1 MTTPSDPHDSGTL
14 LESFLHTE
22 GFDPDPFQLESF
34 TALDAGRNLLVSAPT
49 GSGKT
54 LIGEYAAHRALS
66 GGGRCF
72 YTTPV
77 KALSNQKF
85 RQFRHRFGPEN
96 VGLLTGDHS
105 IDADAPVVVMTTE
118 VLRNMIYS
126 GSSALHDLDC
136 VVMDEIHYL
145 GDRSRGVVWE
155 EIILTLDPAVRLV
168 GLSATLSNTEELG
181 DWITE
186 IRGDT
191 AVVLSDH
198 RPVPLAHMLYT
209 DGDLVP
215 IRAAADQRRRNRGGY
230 HDERVAAR
238 PRAHWARR
246 QDVIEKLD
254 DEHLLPAIYF
264 VFSRAGCDGAVSQMR
279 RARLRLTTGEESRR
293 IASHV
298 DAACA
303 QVPRHDLDALDFS
316 AFRAGLVSGIAAHHA
331 GMLPLFRTI
340 VEELFSA
347 GLIKV
352 VFATETLALG
362 IHMPARAVV
371 LEKTTKFNG
380 DTHAMLTSAEYSQI
394 TGRAGRRGID
404 TKGTAVVLDQPD
416 LDLDALSALVDTPR
430 FPLRSAFTPDYS
442 MAVNLVEQ
450 LGVAEATSLI
460 GRSFAQF
467 QTDRTLVSRSRAVE
481 RRMDERDRMRAD
493 LEAAGGDSQLDE
505 YMSLRADLTRLERS
519 TEKATRDDRLESVR
533 AAMLKQTA
541 GSVITVGRKR
551 FGMVATVLQVRTDIP
566 ADPALLCLTD
576 TGWTGWLRQQDFAAP
591 PVPVGRVDVPRGRRK
606 LDGRAKRALVQR
618 MEGLRG
624 KARGRMKNAGGKP
637 VRKDPRIAS
646 ARRAVR
652 QHPLHEDPR
661 IDKLARLH
669 ERWARAATDVT
680 ALTAE
685 VESDSD
691 SLARRFRRIV
701 GLLEHL
707 GYLEERDGAI
717 RATDAGRLLAGV
729 HTEQDLFVAEC
740 LRRGVWVGLDP
751 AGLAAVIATVVAH
764 PRSDSAVREP
774 SDETL
779 RAALTETEL
788 VAADVA
794 AIEKKHQLPSTPD
807 LDAGLSPVLHHWVS
821 GGALSSILAA
831 SWQEGVEL
839 TAGDFVRSARLV
851 VDVLAQ
857 VGQVAEPEL
866 ARTARSAVGS
876 LRRGVV
882 LDHMA

>member
-1 MTTPSDPHDSGTL
+1 
-14 LESFLHTE
+14 
-22 GFDPDPFQLESF
+22 PDPFQLEAF

-168 GLSATLSNTEELG
+168 GLSATLSNTDELG
-181 DWITE
+181 DWISE

-191 AVVLSDH
+191 AVVLSEL

-209 DGDLVP
+209 DGDLIPV
-215 IRAAADQRRRNRGGY
+215 RAAADQRRRTRGGY

-238 PRAHWARR
+238 PRAQWARR

-254 DEHLLPAIYF
+254 DDHLLPAIYF

-303 QVPRHDLDALDFS
+303 QVPRHDLDALDFT

-404 TKGTAVVLDQPD
+404 TKGTAV
-416 LDLDALSALVDTPR
+416 
-430 FPLRSAFTPDYS
+430 
-442 MAVNLVEQ
+442 
-450 LGVAEATSLI
+450 
-460 GRSFAQF
+460 
-467 QTDRTLVSRSRAVE
+467 
-481 RRMDERDRMRAD
+481 
-493 LEAAGGDSQLDE
+493 
-505 YMSLRADLTRLERS
+505 
-519 TEKATRDDRLESVR
+519 
-533 AAMLKQTA
+533 
-541 GSVITVGRKR
+541 
-551 FGMVATVLQVRTDIP
+551 
-566 ADPALLCLTD
+566 
-576 TGWTGWLRQQDFAAP
+576 
-591 PVPVGRVDVPRGRRK
+591 
-606 LDGRAKRALVQR
+606 
-618 MEGLRG
+618 
-624 KARGRMKNAGGKP
+624 
-637 VRKDPRIAS
+637 
-646 ARRAVR
+646 
-652 QHPLHEDPR
+652 
-661 IDKLARLH
+661 
-669 ERWARAATDVT
+669 
-680 ALTAE
+680 
-685 VESDSD
+685 
-691 SLARRFRRIV
+691 
-701 GLLEHL
+701 
-707 GYLEERDGAI
+707 
-717 RATDAGRLLAGV
+717 
-729 HTEQDLFVAEC
+729 
-740 LRRGVWVGLDP
+740 
-751 AGLAAVIATVVAH
+751 
-764 PRSDSAVREP
+764 
-774 SDETL
+774 
-779 RAALTETEL
+779 
-788 VAADVA
+788 
-794 AIEKKHQLPSTPD
+794 
-807 LDAGLSPVLHHWVS
+807 
-821 GGALSSILAA
+821 
-831 SWQEGVEL
+831 
-839 TAGDFVRSARLV
+839 
-851 VDVLAQ
+851 
-857 VGQVAEPEL
+857 
-866 ARTARSAVGS
+866 
-876 LRRGVV
+876 
-882 LDHMA
+882 

>member
-1 MTTPSDPHDSGTL
+1 MTTSPDRPRTDHL
-14 LESFLHTE
+14 LEDFLTGE
-22 GFDPDPFQLESF
+22 GFSPDPFQLEAFS
-34 TALDAGRNLLVSAPT
+34 ALDGGRNLLVSAPT

-54 LIGEYAAHRALS
+54 LIGEYAAHRALA

-72 YTTPV
+72 YTTPI

-85 RQFRHRFGPEN
+85 RQFRTRFGPEN

-105 IDADAPVVVMTTE
+105 IGADAPIVVMTTE

-168 GLSATLSNTEELG
+168 GLSATLSNTDELG

-191 AVVLSDH
+191 AVVLSEH

-209 DGDLVP
+209 DGDLIP
-215 IRAAADQRRRNRGGY
+215 IRAAADQRRRSRSGY
-230 HDERVAAR
+230 HEERVAAR
-238 PRAHWARR
+238 PRAQWARR

-254 DEHLLPAIYF
+254 DERLLPAIYF
-264 VFSRAGCDGAVSQMR
+264 VFSRAGCDGAVAQMR
-279 RARLRLTTGEESRR
+279 RARLRLTTGEEARR

-303 QVPRHDLDALDFS
+303 EVPQHDLDALDFTS
-316 AFRAGLVSGIAAHHA
+316 FRAGLVNGLAAHHA

-430 FPLRSAFTPDYS
+430 FPLHSAFAPDYS

-450 LGVAEATSLI
+450 LGVEEATILI

-467 QTDRTLVSRSRAVE
+467 QTDRTLVSRSRAIE
-481 RRMDERDRMRAD
+481 RRSDERDRMRAS
-493 LEAAGGDSQLDE
+493 LEEAGGDEDLDE
-505 YMSLRADLTRLERS
+505 YMGLRAELSRLERKA
-519 TEKATRDDRLESVR
+519 EKSNRDDRLASVR
-533 AAMLKQTA
+533 AAILKQTA

-551 FGMVATVLQVRTDIP
+551 FGMVATVLQVRTDIQS
-566 ADPALLCLTD
+566 DPALLCLTD
-576 TGWTGWLRQQDFAAP
+576 TGWTGWLRQNDFVSP
-591 PVPVGRVDVPRGRRK
+591 PIPVGRVDLPKGRRK

-618 MEGLRG
+618 MEHLRG
-624 KARGRMKNAGGKP
+624 KAKGRMKNAGGKP
-637 VRKDPRIAS
+637 VRKDPRIAA
-646 ARRAVR
+646 ARRALR

-661 IDKLARLH
+661 MDKLARLH
-669 ERWARAATDVT
+669 ERWAHADADVA

-685 VESDSD
+685 VDADAD

-701 GLLEHL
+701 DLLRHL
-707 GYLEERDGAI
+707 GYLEKVDGVL

-740 LRRGVWVGLDP
+740 LRRGVWHGLDA
-751 AGLAAVIATVVAH
+751 AGLAAVVTTVVAH
-764 PRSDSAVREP
+764 PRTDSAVREP
-774 SDETL
+774 SDDTL
-779 RAALTETEL
+779 RAALAETER
-788 VAADVA
+788 VAGDVA
-794 AIEKKHQLPSTPD
+794 EIERAHRLPTTPD
-807 LDAGLSPVLHHWVS
+807 LDAGLAPVMHHWVS
-821 GGALSSILAA
+821 GGALASILAA

>member
-1 MTTPSDPHDSGTL
+1 MTTSPDRPRTDHL
-14 LESFLHTE
+14 LEDFLTGE
-22 GFDPDPFQLESF
+22 GFSPDPFQLEAFS
-34 TALDAGRNLLVSAPT
+34 ALDAGRNLLVSAPT

-54 LIGEYAAHRALS
+54 LVGEYAAHRALA

-72 YTTPV
+72 YTTPI

-85 RQFRHRFGPEN
+85 RQFRTRFGPEN

-105 IDADAPVVVMTTE
+105 IDADAPIVVMTTE

-155 EIILTLDPAVRLV
+155 EIILTLDPVVRLV
-168 GLSATLSNTEELG
+168 GLSATLSNTDELG

-191 AVVLSDH
+191 AVVLSEH

-209 DGDLVP
+209 DGDLIP
-215 IRAAADQRRRNRGGY
+215 IRAAADQRRRSRSGY
-230 HDERVAAR
+230 HEERVTAR
-238 PRAHWARR
+238 PRAQWARR

-254 DEHLLPAIYF
+254 DERLLPAIYF
-264 VFSRAGCDGAVSQMR
+264 VFSRAGCDGAVAQMR
-279 RARLRLTTGEESRR
+279 RARLRLTTGEEARR

-303 QVPRHDLDALDFS
+303 EVPQHDLDALDFTS
-316 AFRAGLVSGIAAHHA
+316 FRAGLVNGLAAHHA

-430 FPLRSAFTPDYS
+430 FPLHSAFAPDYS

-450 LGVAEATSLI
+450 LGVEEATILI

-467 QTDRTLVSRSRAVE
+467 QTDRTLVSRSRAIE
-481 RRMDERDRMRAD
+481 RRSDERDRMRAS
-493 LEAAGGDSQLDE
+493 LEEAGGDEDLDE
-505 YMSLRADLTRLERS
+505 YMGLRAELSRLERKA
-519 TEKATRDDRLESVR
+519 EKSNRDDRLASVR

-551 FGMVATVLQVRTDIP
+551 FGMVATVLQVRTDIQS
-566 ADPALLCLTD
+566 DPALLCLTD
-576 TGWTGWLRQQDFAAP
+576 TGWTGWLRQNDFASP
-591 PVPVGRVDVPRGRRK
+591 PIPVGRVDLPKGRRK

-618 MEGLRG
+618 MEHLRG
-624 KARGRMKNAGGKP
+624 KAKGRMKNAGGKP
-637 VRKDPRIAS
+637 VRKDPRIAA
-646 ARRAVR
+646 ARRALR

-661 IDKLARLH
+661 MDKLARLH
-669 ERWARAATDVT
+669 ERWAHA
-680 ALTAE
+680 
-685 VESDSD
+685 
-691 SLARRFRRIV
+691 
-701 GLLEHL
+701 
-707 GYLEERDGAI
+707 
-717 RATDAGRLLAGV
+717 DA
-729 HTEQDLFVAEC
+729 D
-740 LRRGVWVGLDP
+740 
-751 AGLAAVIATVVAH
+751 
-764 PRSDSAVREP
+764 
-774 SDETL
+774 
-779 RAALTETEL
+779 
-788 VAADVA
+788 
-794 AIEKKHQLPSTPD
+794 
-807 LDAGLSPVLHHWVS
+807 
-821 GGALSSILAA
+821 
-831 SWQEGVEL
+831 
-839 TAGDFVRSARLV
+839 
-851 VDVLAQ
+851 
-857 VGQVAEPEL
+857 
-866 ARTARSAVGS
+866 
-876 LRRGVV
+876 
-882 LDHMA
+882 